1 MNATLMAQNAYRQDA
16 QATRTHRS
24 VEYDAIARITH
35 ALKTAAQR
43 GAAGF
48 PDLAAAIHDNRRLWT
63 ILATDAADAGNQ
75 LPEALRARIL
85 YLAEFTRLHSS
96 KALNKTASA
105 APLIEV
111 NTAILK
117 GLRDGGQGNGGQEK

>member
-1 MNATLMAQNAYRQDA
+1 MNAIQMAQNAYRQDA
-16 QATRTHRS
+16 PATRTHRS

-35 ALKTAAQR
+35 ALKTASQDESSR
-43 GAAGF
+43 F
-48 PDLAAAIHDNRRLWT
+48 RDLASAIHDNRRLWT

-75 LPEALRARIL
+75 LPDTLRARIVSL
-85 YLAEFTRLHSS
+85 GEFTRLYSS
-96 KALNKTASA
+96 KVLTEKASP

-117 GLRDGGQGNGGQEK
+117 GLRNGGQDK

>member
-1 MNATLMAQNAYRQDA
+1 VNATLRAHNAYRQDA
-16 QATRTHRS
+16 QAVRTHRS

-43 GAAGF
+43 GKEDF
-48 PDLAAAIHDNRRLWT
+48 PELAAAIHENRRLWT
-63 ILATDAADAGNQ
+63 VLATDTADAGNA
-75 LPEALRARIL
+75 LPEALRARIV
-85 YLAEFTRLHSS
+85 YLAEFTHQHSS
-96 KALNKTASA
+96 RILSEGADA

-117 GLRDGGQGNGGQEK
+117 GLRDQGPNQ

>member
-1 MNATLMAQNAYRQDA
+1 MNATLLAQNAYRQDA
-16 QATRTHRS
+16 QAVRTHRG

-35 ALKTAAQR
+35 ALKTAAR
-43 GAAGF
+43 HGSTGF
-48 PDLAAAIHDNRRLWT
+48 PELAAAIHDNRRLWT

-75 LPEALRARIL
+75 FPDTLRARIM

-96 KALNKTASA
+96 KVLNEKASP

-117 GLRDGGQGNGGQEK
+117 GLRNGGQDK